1 MNDLTPG
8 VKTNRLIH
16 STSPY
21 LLQHAHNP
29 VNWFEWGPEAL
40 AKAKK
45 EDKPIL
51 VSIGYSSCH
60 WCHVME
66 RESFENHDIA
76 EIMNQHFVC
85 VKIDREERPDI
96 DQIYMEAVQ
105 AMQQQGGWPLNVF
118 LTPEQKPF
126 YGGTYFPPKN
136 WAQLL
141 LQIHKA
147 FEQKRNEINQ
157 SAEDLRTHLQTND
170 LGRFAKEPAVD
181 CFTRGSLD
189 KMFQILSS
197 RFDSRWGGIEKAPK
211 FVMPTIW
218 QFLLR
223 YHSITNNKEAIDM
236 VDLTLKKMSLAGLY
250 DQVGGGFSRYSVDGE
265 WFAPH
270 FEKMLYDNAQLMSL
284 YSEAYSVNKDD
295 LFKSIVYESI
305 DWLEREMMHPEGSFY
320 SALDADSEGEEGKF
334 YTWTWD
340 ELMTVLAHNDI
351 TPEYFQATHQ
361 GNWEHGRNILV
372 RTENVLKFMSDHHIN
387 KNDFNIHINNGKKK
401 LLEARSHR
409 IRPGLDDKV
418 LTGWNAMMVL
428 GLIDAYK
435 AFGDEKFL
443 SLAQK
448 NISFL
453 EKHLM
458 DEGRVFRVFKN
469 KRSSTEGFLEDYAFL
484 IQAYSALYQV
494 TFQEGWLNK
503 AAEWTVYVRE
513 HFYDEDDGYFHF
525 SSKDAEK
532 LIARR
537 KEIFDNV
544 IPASNSVMAKNL
556 YHLGILLD
564 KDDWKALA
572 MDMTS
577 RLASLIES
585 EPGYASNWGILFS
598 EITNGMSEVVI
609 VGKDAQKLRMEFHLH
624 HQPFALTLGTAT
636 KSELPL
642 LKDRGQKEGK
652 TMIYV
657 CMNKTCKLPV
667 ETVEAAIKQLDHEML
682 SS

>member
-1 MNDLTPG
+1 MNDQTP
-8 VKTNRLIH
+8 KATTNRLIH

-21 LLQHAHNP
+21 LLQHSHNP
-29 VNWFEWGPEAL
+29 VDWFEWGQEAL

-51 VSIGYSSCH
+51 ISIGYSSCH

-66 RESFENHDIA
+66 KESFENNDIA

-85 VKIDREERPDI
+85 IKIDREERPDI

-147 FEQKRNEINQ
+147 FEQKRNEIDQ
-157 SAEDLRTHLQTND
+157 SAEDLRTHLQTSD
-170 LGRFAKEPAVD
+170 LGRFAKEPGAD
-181 CFTRGSLD
+181 RFTKEALD
-189 KMFQILSS
+189 KMFQILCS
-197 RFDSRWGGIEKAPK
+197 RFDSTWGGIEKAPK

-223 YHSITNNKEAIDM
+223 YHSITKNKEAFNM

-250 DQVGGGFSRYSVDGE
+250 DQIGGGFSRYAVDGE

-284 YSEAYSVNKDD
+284 YSEAYSINKDD
-295 LFKSIVYESI
+295 HFKSIVYQSI
-305 DWLEREMMHPEGSFY
+305 DWLEREMMHPEGGLY

-340 ELMTVLAHNDI
+340 DLTSVLSKDDI
-351 TPEYFQATHQ
+351 TLEYYNATQ
-361 GNWEHGRNILV
+361 DGNWEHSRNILV
-372 RTENVLKFMSDHHIN
+372 RTENDLKFMSDHHLN
-387 KNDFNIHINNGKKK
+387 KHDFDIHISNGKKK
-401 LLEARSHR
+401 LLEVRSHR
-409 IRPGLDDKV
+409 IRPALDDKV
-418 LTGWNAMMVL
+418 LSGWNAMMVL
-428 GLIDAYK
+428 GLIDAFK

-443 SLAQK
+443 NLAQR
-448 NISFL
+448 NMFFMES
-453 EKHLM
+453 HLM
-458 DEGRVFRVFKN
+458 DEGKVFRAFKN
-469 KRSSTEGFLEDYAFL
+469 KRSQTEGFLEDYAFL
-484 IQAYSALYQV
+484 IQAYTALYQV
-494 TFQEGWLNK
+494 TFNEGWLNK
-503 AAEWTVYVRE
+503 AAQWTLYAQE
-513 HFYDEDDGYFHF
+513 HFYDEEDGYFHF

-564 KDDWKALA
+564 KNDWKTIAI
-572 MDMTS
+572 DMTS

-585 EPGYASNWGILFS
+585 EPGYTSNWGILFS
-598 EITNGMSEVVI
+598 EITNGISEIVF
-609 VGKDAQKLRMEFHLH
+609 VGKDAQKLRKEFHQQ
-624 HQPFALTLGTAT
+624 HQPFTLTLGTET

-642 LKDRGQKEGK
+642 LKDRIQKEEK

-657 CMNKTCKLPV
+657 CINKTCKLPV
-667 ETVEAAIKQLDHEML
+667 ETVEAAIKQLNHERF
-682 SS
+682 